1 MLLGRDPWACSPR
14 LRGLPFLGLPL
25 AVGVAV
31 VHVLGVGARV
41 GEALPALVA
50 LVGLLPGVQ
59 AHVLDQVM
67 LVFKRLFADAT
78 LVGPFT

>member
-1 MLLGRDPWACSPR
+1 MTRKFGWDFWNLTSYALNDQAYILIR
-14 LRGLPFLGLPL
+14 
-25 AVGVAV
+25 
-31 VHVLGVGARV
+31 
-41 GEALPALVA
+41 EALPALVA